1 MKACTEKEKP
11 KNARALQLINLDGA
25 VRNAPSGFVNF
36 RQVDE
41 KFSSR
46 LDFRK
51 EIWSRKRLGSALK
64 NRRVA
69 EYILRVKR

>member
-1 MKACTEKEKP
+1 MHQA
-11 KNARALQLINLDGA
+11 ALLT
-25 VRNAPSGFVNF
+25 F
-36 RQVDE
+36 RQIDE